1 VRPIATT
8 MLERSAVYPDVP
20 TVAESGLPG
29 FDVDL
34 WTGIYAPS
42 GLPPAVATRLNAE
55 INKVL
60 QHPELKAAFA
70 KIGIT
75 PRGTTMAEGAA
86 FTRTEFEKWKKV
98 IVEGKIK
105 PE

>member
-1 VRPIATT
+1 
-8 MLERSAVYPDVP
+8 M
-20 TVAESGLPG
+20 AE
-29 FDVDL
+29 
-34 WTGIYAPS
+34 
-42 GLPPAVATRLNAE
+42 RLNGE

-70 KIGIT
+70 KIGIE
-75 PRGTTMAEGAA
+75 PRGTTLEEGTA
-86 FTRTEFEKWKKV
+86 FTRAEYEKWKKV